1 MDDTPREFVSSDGI
15 RWQYTIEHQRHA
27 DSIAWRAQV
36 WEGDACR
43 GFLEGR
49 VWTTEPGD
57 PDTIC
62 SVALKMALDANYLR
76 DFTQDADEAP
86 AEPAA
91 PAESAAPVEDPGT
104 ADDPGVANDPGAA
117 DGLAGPDPMPAP
129 A

>member
-76 DFTQDADEAP
+76 DFTQGADEAP
-86 AEPAA
+86 AESAT
-91 PAESAAPVEDPGT
+91 PAEDAAV
-104 ADDPGVANDPGAA
+104 ADDPHTMDDPGAA
-117 DGLAGPDPMPAP
+117 DGLPGPDPLPTPA
-129 A
+129 